1 MNEINK
7 IYVASFLQGFGIV
20 ASVTYTLFFLSNGLS
35 QTQIGILFSFFMISL
50 ALLEIPTGAFADT
63 IGHKSSIALG
73 TFLLSLS
80 FLILAIGTSFNIF
93 ILAMLFASA
102 GLAFQSG
109 AISSFIHEILQKSN
123 EIDQFEKV
131 QGRMNSIFL
140 LSGVIGAPLGAFLF
154 EYYQRVPYF
163 IAFLTTLLASF
174 IVYIIKWEFH
184 QKHEISFKTYFQK
197 IHKGVLLTITNQRL
211 LAFVLITITLTT
223 MRLVFNQNISQPYLL
238 SVGLSIGFIG
248 ILAAITS
255 IILAS
260 IHAFTYKVS
269 GKIGDT
275 KSLILM
281 IALPSLCAIVLGYL
295 YTPLAIL
302 FLILLQVGHAYKE
315 PVMAKLTQKELNDE
329 NRATMA
335 STTSFFSSIAVGLL
349 LPVWGN
355 SIDSVGLHTTSI
367 YIGLFTFAIGF
378 FAILL
383 YLRRINH

>member
-1 MNEINK
+1 MKEINK
-7 IYVASFLQGFGIV
+7 IYIASFLQGFGVV

-63 IGHKSSIALG
+63 IGHKLSIALG
-73 TFLLSLS
+73 TFLLSIS
-80 FLILAIGTSFNIF
+80 FLILAIGTHFNIF
-93 ILAMLFASA
+93 ILAMFFASA

-109 AISSFIHEILQKSN
+109 AISSLIHDILQKMN

-140 LSGVIGAPLGAFLF
+140 LSAVIGAPLGAFLF
-154 EYYQRVPYF
+154 ESHKRIPYF

-174 IVYIIKWEFH
+174 FMYIIKWEFH

-197 IHKGVLLTITNQRL
+197 IHKGILLTVTNQRL
-211 LAFVLITITLTT
+211 LAFVLITIALTT

-238 SVGLSIGFIG
+238 NVGLSIGFIG
-248 ILAAITS
+248 IIAAITS

-260 IHAFTYKVS
+260 VHAFTYKVS

-281 IALPSLCAIVLGYL
+281 IALPSLCAIALGYI
-295 YTPLAIL
+295 YTPLAIV

-315 PVMAKLTQKELNDE
+315 PVMARLTQKELHDE
-329 NRATMA
+329 NRSTMA
-335 STTSFFSSIAVGLL
+335 STTSFLSSIIVGLF

-355 SIDSVGLHTTSI
+355 TIDSVGLHTTSI
-367 YIGLFTFAIGF
+367 YIGLFTLAIGT

-383 YLRRINH
+383 YVRRANR

>member
-1 MNEINK
+1 MREINK
-7 IYVASFLQGFGIV
+7 IYIASFLQGFGIV

-35 QTQIGILFSFFMISL
+35 QTQIGILFSFFMITL
-50 ALLEIPTGAFADT
+50 ALLEIPTGGFADT

-80 FLILAIGTSFNIF
+80 FLILAIGTNFNIF

-109 AISSFIHEILQKSN
+109 ATSSLIHDILHKIN
-123 EIDQFEKV
+123 AVDQFEKV

-140 LSGVIGAPLGAFLF
+140 LSAVIGAPLGAFLF
-154 EYYQRVPYF
+154 EHNKRIPYF
-163 IAFLTTLLASF
+163 IAFLTTLLSSF
-174 IVYIIKWEFH
+174 IMYIIKWEFH

-211 LAFVLITITLTT
+211 LAFVLITIALTT

-238 SVGLSIGFIG
+238 SVGVSVSFIG

-255 IILAS
+255 IILAFV
-260 IHAFTYKVS
+260 HAFTYKIS

-275 KSLILM
+275 KSLIIM

-295 YTPLAIL
+295 YTPLAIV

-329 NRATMA
+329 NRSTMA
-335 STTSFFSSIAVGLL
+335 STTSFLSSFVVGLL

-355 SIDSVGLHTTSI
+355 TIDSVGLHTTSI
-367 YIGLFTFAIGF
+367 YIGLFTFAIGI
-378 FAILL
+378 FAVLL
-383 YLRRINH
+383 YVRRTNR